1 MRLSPASASRLR
13 GIFVCIS
20 GILWYNIGREFP
32 IGGVR
37 MNTLS
42 RTEIEQV
49 IRELLHKYHAEYAL
63 LFGSYARSAATSRSD
78 VDLWVDSGLRGLSF
92 FGLLEDVC
100 QSLHCPVDLIDRA
113 DVIPGSP
120 VDREIRAT
128 GVVLYEQ

>member
-63 LFGSYARSAATSRSD
+63 LFGSYARGEATAASYQP
-78 VDLWVDSGLRGLSF
+78 VPEKLHNQ
-92 FGLLEDVC
+92 LELAPLPLPRRD
-100 QSLHCPVDLIDRA
+100 
-113 DVIPGSP
+113 
-120 VDREIRAT
+120 
-128 GVVLYEQ
+128 

>member
-49 IRELLHKYHAEYAL
+49 IRELLHK
-63 LFGSYARSAATSRSD
+63 
-78 VDLWVDSGLRGLSF
+78 
-92 FGLLEDVC
+92 
-100 QSLHCPVDLIDRA
+100 
-113 DVIPGSP
+113 
-120 VDREIRAT
+120 
-128 GVVLYEQ
+128 

>member
-49 IRELLHKYHAEYAL
+49 IRELLHNITP
-63 LFGSYARSAATSRSD
+63 STPCCSAPMPGEKP
-78 VDLWVDSGLRGLSF
+78 LPLRISM
-92 FGLLEDVC
+92 
-100 QSLHCPVDLIDRA
+100 
-113 DVIPGSP
+113 
-120 VDREIRAT
+120 
-128 GVVLYEQ
+128 